1 MVQDWDMDWWSK
13 RRNRRRG
20 RSKGWE
26 ERVGSKVIGW
36 RERRQKRRKRRRR
49 KKKDMKEEK
58 EDKEEMEGDFTRRS
72 GRLAAKLHPC
82 PSATGP
88 DLDNSPPLHIGPQH
102 IIGTHHRWAP

>member
-1 MVQDWDMDWWSK
+1 MERKETKEKEV
-13 RRNRRRG
+13 
-20 RSKGWE
+20 E
-26 ERVGSKVIGW
+26 EK
-36 RERRQKRRKRRRR
+36 